1 MRATNVS
8 VFIGLLAGS
17 LWLSAS
23 AHAQESN
30 AARRLPP
37 NFTDD
42 TSRVLVKLRSE
53 PAKGDQLTQATAS
66 DKVAALAARSG
77 VALRGRRALGSSL
90 QVLEL
95 DPRESPEAQVTRLR
109 ADAAVEYVEL
119 DRRRFA
125 HALPN
130 DPLYPQ
136 LWYQQANAATPAATD
151 AEHAWDV
158 TTGATGVVI
167 AVLDTGVRFDHP
179 DLGRAELG
187 GRLLPG
193 YDFVA
198 STATANDGGGRDADP
213 SDPGDFV
220 TQADLGTS
228 TFQNCEVTDSS
239 WHGTRVAGIVGART
253 NNAEGMAGTT
263 WAPWVLPV
271 RVLGKCGGF
280 DSDIL
285 AAMLWA
291 AGVHVDGVPD
301 NPYPARIEN
310 LSLGSDAP
318 CSFAYA
324 DVIDELA
331 ARGTLVLASAGNEGG
346 PVGSPANCPGALGVA
361 GLRHAGT
368 KVGYS
373 NLGSEVA
380 LSAPAGNCVNLQG
393 ACLFPISTTTN
404 FGTTVPGANGYTDQI
419 NRNVGTSFSAPIVAA
434 IVGLMA
440 SVNGNL
446 SPAQVRARL
455 IEGATTPF
463 PVSSDPTVPMCHVPS
478 GPGDVQGL
486 ECSCTT
492 STCGAGMANAAAAV
506 AAAQRPIAAMV
517 TPASVSPGQN
527 VLLSAAGS
535 AAACNRTLAAFE
547 WSIAAGAGVIT
558 GNPTPDSAV
567 VVAPAAG
574 SFTVRVTVRDDQGR
588 TDTADV
594 LVTST
599 AATTGAPSSAG
610 TTPCLADIVPPSID
624 VVVSPSVTSVQAG
637 ASHAFSVTVSNT
649 QNTAVT
655 WAVDGSGGGNANVGT
670 ISATGLYTAPVQV
683 AAATTVTVT
692 AAWAGDASRTGSAQ
706 VTVTPASAAP
716 PQPGRSG
723 GGGSAAWIEV
733 LALLAALL
741 ATSRGSL
748 NEIAAS
754 SARSQWRVVGFGTRQ
769 SFGIREKSTNGSSSP
784 AATASSIC
792 S

>member
-1 MRATNVS
+1 V
-8 VFIGLLAGS
+8 V
-17 LWLSAS
+17 
-23 AHAQESN
+23 
-30 AARRLPP
+30 
-37 NFTDD
+37 
-42 TSRVLVKLRSE
+42 
-53 PAKGDQLTQATAS
+53 
-66 DKVAALAARSG
+66 
-77 VALRGRRALGSSL
+77 
-90 QVLEL
+90 EL
-95 DPRESPEAQVTRLR
+95 DPRESAEAQVARLR
-109 ADAAVEYVEL
+109 ADAAVEYVEV
-119 DRRRFA
+119 DKRRFV

-130 DPLYPQ
+130 DPLYSQ
-136 LWYQQANAATPAATD
+136 QWYQQIGAAMPAATD

-158 TTGATGVVI
+158 TPGTTGVVV

-198 STATANDGGGRDADP
+198 NSTTANDGDGRDADP

-228 TFQNCEVTDSS
+228 TFQNCDAVDSS

-253 NNAEGMAGTT
+253 NNSEGMAGTT

-285 AAMLWA
+285 AAMIWS

-301 NPYPARIEN
+301 NPYPARIVN
-310 LSLGSDAP
+310 LSLGSMDP
-318 CSFAYA
+318 CSFAYL
-324 DVIDELA
+324 DVIA
-331 ARGTLVLASAGNEGG
+331 QIGARGTLVVASAGNEGG
-346 PVGSPANCPGALGVA
+346 PVGSPANCPGAVGVA

-373 NLGSEVA
+373 SLGPEVA

-404 FGTTVPGANGYTDQI
+404 LGSTVPGANSYTDQI

-434 IVGLMA
+434 IAGLMS

-446 SPAQVRARL
+446 NPAQVRARL
-455 IEGATTPF
+455 IEGATAPF
-463 PVSSDPTVPMCHVPS
+463 PNDPAVPMCHVPT
-478 GPGDVQGL
+478 GPGDIQGL
-486 ECSCTT
+486 ECNCTT

-506 AAAQRPIAAMV
+506 AAAQRPIAALV
-517 TPASVSPGQN
+517 VPANVSPGQD

-535 AAACNRTLAAFE
+535 AAACNRTVASFDWAVV
-547 WSIAAGAGVIT
+547 AGAGVIT

-574 SFTVRVTVRDDQGR
+574 SFTVRVTVTDDQGR

-594 LVTST
+594 VVTPT
-599 AATTGAPSSAG
+599 AATTGAPASAG
-610 TTPCLADIVPPSID
+610 TTPCLAGILPPTVD

-637 ASHAFSVTVSNT
+637 ASLTFSASVSNT

-655 WAVDGSGGGNANVGT
+655 WQVDGVVGGNATVGT
-670 ISATGLYTAPVQV
+670 ISTAGFYTAPAQI
-683 AAATTVTVT
+683 AAATTATVT
-692 AAWAGDASRTGSAQ
+692 AVWTFDASRTGSAQ
-706 VTVTPASAAP
+706 VTITPAPA
-716 PQPGRSG
+716 QPASSG
-723 GGGSAAWIEV
+723 GGGSIAWIEV

-741 ATSRGSL
+741 AVSRPRTF
-748 NEIAAS
+748 
-754 SARSQWRVVGFGTRQ
+754 ARR
-769 SFGIREKSTNGSSSP
+769 IP
-784 AATASSIC
+784 AAR
-792 S
+792 

>member
-1 MRATNVS
+1 VS
-8 VFIGLLAGS
+8 IGLLAGS
-17 LWLSAS
+17 LWLAAS
-23 AHAQESN
+23 GHAQESN
-30 AARRLPP
+30 PARRLPA

-42 TSRVLVKLRSE
+42 PSRVLVKLRGE
-53 PAKGDQLTQATAS
+53 AAKGDQVTQSAS
-66 DKVAALAARSG
+66 DKVAALAARSH
-77 VALRGRRALGSSL
+77 VALRNRRALGSSL

-95 DPRESPEAQVTRLR
+95 DPREAAGAQLTRLR

-119 DRRRFA
+119 DRRRFV

-130 DPLYPQ
+130 DPLYSQ
-136 LWYQQANAATPAATD
+136 QWYQQVSAATPAATD

-158 TTGATGVVI
+158 TSGARGVVI

-198 STATANDGGGRDADP
+198 NAPMANDGDGRDADP

-228 TFQNCEVTDSS
+228 QFQDCDAVDSS

-253 NNAEGMAGTT
+253 NNSEGMAGTT
-263 WAPWVLPV
+263 WSPWVLPV

-285 AAMLWA
+285 AGMLWA
-291 AGVHVDGVPD
+291 AGAHIGGVPD
-301 NPYPARIEN
+301 NPYPARIVN
-310 LSLGSDAP
+310 LSLGSISA
-318 CSFAYA
+318 CSLAYA
-324 DVIDELA
+324 DVIEELA
-331 ARGTLVLASAGNEGG
+331 ARGTLVVASAGNEGG
-346 PVGSPANCPGALGVA
+346 PVGSPANCPGAVGVA
-361 GLRHAGT
+361 GVRHAGT

-373 NLGSEVA
+373 SLGPEVA

-404 FGTTVPGANGYTDQI
+404 LGTTVPGADSYTDQI

-434 IVGLMA
+434 IAGLMA

-463 PVSSDPTVPMCHVPS
+463 PVSSDPTVPMCHVPA
-478 GPGDVQGL
+478 GPNDVQGF

-492 STCGAGMANAAAAV
+492 ATCGAGMANAAAAV

-535 AAACNRTLAAFE
+535 AAACSRTLAAFD
-547 WSIAAGAGVIT
+547 WSIVAGAGVIT

-588 TDTADV
+588 TDPADV
-594 LVTST
+594 LVTPT
-599 AATTGAPSSAG
+599 AATSSAPPSAG
-610 TTPCLADIVPPSID
+610 TTPCLAGIPSPSID
-624 VVVSPSVTSVQAG
+624 VVVSPSATSVEAG
-637 ASHAFSVTVSNT
+637 TSLAFSATVSNT
-649 QNTAVT
+649 QNTVVT
-655 WAVDGSGGGNANVGT
+655 WQIDGIGGGNAAVGT
-670 ISATGLYTAPVQV
+670 ISAVGLYTAPAQV
-683 AAATTVTVT
+683 AAATTVMVT
-692 AAWAGDASRTGSAQ
+692 AVWTGDASRTGNAQ
-706 VTVTPASAAP
+706 VTITPIPAAP
-716 PQPGRSG
+716 APPSGGG
-723 GGGSAAWIEV
+723 GGGSATWLEV
-733 LALLAALL
+733 LALLTVLL
-741 ATSRGSL
+741 AGSRPSAF
-748 NEIAAS
+748 AA
-754 SARSQWRVVGFGTRQ
+754 RR
-769 SFGIREKSTNGSSSP
+769 IP
-784 AATASSIC
+784 AAR
-792 S
+792 

>member
-1 MRATNVS
+1 MRATNVVS
-8 VFIGLLAGS
+8 IGLLAGS
-17 LWLSAS
+17 LWLAAS
-23 AHAQESN
+23 GYAQESN
-30 AARRLPP
+30 PVRRLPA

-42 TSRVLVKLRSE
+42 TSRVLVKLRGE
-53 PAKGDQLTQATAS
+53 AAKGDQVTQSAS
-66 DKVAALAARSG
+66 DRVAALAARSG

-95 DPRESPEAQVTRLR
+95 DPRESAEAQLTRLR

-119 DRRRFA
+119 DQRRFV

-136 LWYQQANAATPAATD
+136 QWYQQVSAATPAAID

-158 TTGATGVVI
+158 TSGTPGVVI

-193 YDFVA
+193 YDFIA
-198 STATANDGGGRDADP
+198 STVTANDGDGRDADP

-220 TQADLGTS
+220 TQADLGS
-228 TFQNCEVTDSS
+228 SQFQNCEVVDSS

-253 NNAEGMAGTT
+253 NNSEGMAGTT

-285 AAMLWA
+285 AGMLWA
-291 AGVHVDGVPD
+291 AGAHIAGTPD
-301 NPYPARIEN
+301 NAYPARIVN
-310 LSLGSDAP
+310 LSLGSISA
-318 CSFAYA
+318 CSLAYA
-324 DVIDELA
+324 DVIAELA
-331 ARGTLVLASAGNEGG
+331 ARGTLVVASAGNEGG
-346 PVGSPANCPGALGVA
+346 PVGSPANCPGAVGVA
-361 GLRHAGT
+361 GVRHAGT

-373 NLGSEVA
+373 SLGPEVA

-434 IVGLMA
+434 IAGLM
-440 SVNGNL
+440 SSINGNL

-463 PVSSDPTVPMCHVPS
+463 PVSPDPTMPMCHVPA
-478 GPGDVQGL
+478 GPGDVQGF

-492 STCGAGMANAAAAV
+492 ATCGAGMANAAAAV
-506 AAAQRPIAAMV
+506 AAAQRPIAAMI

-527 VLLSAAGS
+527 VLLSTAGS
-535 AAACNRTLAAFE
+535 AAACNRTLAAFD
-547 WSIAAGAGVIT
+547 WAIASGAGVIT

-594 LVTST
+594 LVTPT
-599 AATTGAPSSAG
+599 AATTGAPPSAG
-610 TTPCLADIVPPSID
+610 TTPCLADMVPPSID
-624 VVVSPSVTSVQAG
+624 VVVSPAVTSVQAG
-637 ASHAFSVTVSNT
+637 TSLAFSATVTNT

-655 WAVDGSGGGNANVGT
+655 WAVDGVGGGNAAVGT
-670 ISATGLYTAPVQV
+670 ISTTGLYTAPAQV
-683 AAATTVTVT
+683 AAATVVTVT
-692 AAWAGDASRTGSAQ
+692 AVWTGDASRTGSAQ
-706 VTVTPASAAP
+706 VTITPIPAARAP
-716 PQPGRSG
+716 PSGG
-723 GGGSAAWIEV
+723 GGGSATWLEV

-741 ATSRGSL
+741 AALHPSAL
-748 NEIAAS
+748 AA
-754 SARSQWRVVGFGTRQ
+754 RR
-769 SFGIREKSTNGSSSP
+769 IP
-784 AATASSIC
+784 AAR
-792 S
+792 

>member
-1 MRATNVS
+1 VRATNVVS
-8 VFIGLLAGS
+8 FGLLAAS
-17 LWLSAS
+17 LWLA
-23 AHAQESN
+23 AAGHAQESN
-30 AARRLPP
+30 PARRLPP

-42 TSRVLVKLRSE
+42 TSRVLVKLLGE
-53 PAKGDQLTQATAS
+53 VAKGEQATQSAS
-66 DKVAALAARSG
+66 DKVAALAVRSR

-90 QVLEL
+90 HVLEL
-95 DPRESPEAQVTRLR
+95 DSGESTEAQLERLR
-109 ADAAVEYVEL
+109 ADAEVEYVEL
-119 DRRRFA
+119 DRRRFV

-130 DPLYPQ
+130 DPLYTQ
-136 LWYQQANAATPAATD
+136 QWYQQVNAATPSAID

-158 TTGATGVVI
+158 TSGTTGVVI

-179 DLGRAELG
+179 DLGRAQLG

-198 STATANDGGGRDADP
+198 NAATANDGNGRDADP

-220 TQADLGTS
+220 TQADRGTS
-228 TFQNCEVTDSS
+228 PFQNCEAVDSS

-253 NNAEGMAGTT
+253 NNSEGMAGTT

-285 AAMLWA
+285 AGMLWA

-301 NPYPARIEN
+301 NPYPARVEN
-310 LSLGSDAP
+310 LSLGSISA
-318 CSFAYA
+318 CSFAYQ
-324 DVIDELA
+324 DVIEELA
-331 ARGTLVLASAGNEGG
+331 VRGTLVVASAGNEGG
-346 PVGSPANCPGALGVA
+346 PVGSPANCVGTVGVA

-373 NLGSEVA
+373 SLGPEVA

-404 FGTTVPGANGYTDQI
+404 LGTTVPGANSYTDQI

-434 IVGLMA
+434 IAGLMS

-446 SPAQVRARL
+446 SPAQMRARL
-455 IEGATTPF
+455 IEGATAPF
-463 PVSSDPTVPMCHVPS
+463 PVSSDPTVPMCHVPA

-506 AAAQRPIAAMV
+506 AAARRPIAAMI
-517 TPASVSPGQN
+517 TPASVSAGQN

-547 WSIAAGAGVIT
+547 WSVAAGPGVIT

-588 TDTADV
+588 ADTADV
-594 LVTST
+594 LVTPT
-599 AATTGAPSSAG
+599 AATTGAPPSAG
-610 TTPCLADIVPPSID
+610 TTACLAGILPPSID
-624 VVVSPSVTSVQAG
+624 VVVSPSATSVQAG
-637 ASHAFSVTVSNT
+637 ASLAFSATVSHT

-655 WAVDGSGGGNANVGT
+655 WAVDGLGGGSAALGT
-670 ISATGLYTAPVQV
+670 ISTTGLYTAPAQV
-683 AAATTVTVT
+683 AVATTVTVT
-692 AAWAGDASRTGSAQ
+692 AVWTGDSSRTGSAQ
-706 VTVTPASAAP
+706 VTITPAPAQPAA
-716 PQPGRSG
+716 SG
-723 GGGSAAWIEV
+723 GGGSATWIE
-733 LALLAALL
+733 LLALLSALLAA
-741 ATSRGSL
+741 SRPQAFAVRR
-748 NEIAAS
+748 I
-754 SARSQWRVVGFGTRQ
+754 
-769 SFGIREKSTNGSSSP
+769 P
-784 AATASSIC
+784 AAR
-792 S
+792 